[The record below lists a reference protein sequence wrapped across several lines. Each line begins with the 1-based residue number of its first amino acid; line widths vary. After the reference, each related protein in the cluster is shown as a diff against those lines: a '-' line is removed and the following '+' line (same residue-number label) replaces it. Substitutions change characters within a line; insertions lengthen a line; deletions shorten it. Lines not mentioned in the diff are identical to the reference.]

1 MVTQR
6 LLTDGG
12 NFIVQVPSQSSV
24 KPVVPTL
31 FGDDE
36 DDDLFSSAKPKARP
50 VLFVS
55 QLVHVLCCF
64 YFYVKANTS

>member
-12 NFIVQVPSQSSV
+12 IFILQVTSQSSV
-24 KPVVPTL
+24 KPVVPAL

-36 DDDLFSSAKPKARP
+36 DDDLFSSAKSKAPP

-55 QLVHVLCCF
+55 QLVQVLWGGF
-64 YFYVKANTS
+64 FNVKANTS